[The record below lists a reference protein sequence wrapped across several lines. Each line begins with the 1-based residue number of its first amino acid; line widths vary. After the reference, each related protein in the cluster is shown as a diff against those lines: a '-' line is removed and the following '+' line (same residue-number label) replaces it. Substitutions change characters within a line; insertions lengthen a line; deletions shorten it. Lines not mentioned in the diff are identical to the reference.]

1 MPTGEIQNVDL
12 FQSRIQNIISGLK
25 SNGNP
30 ANNSRT
36 KIYFFHLCAFLFPIV
51 YQQKVIFP
59 PLYIRY
65 PLHLHMVTKM
75 IEKHTKKFKIT

>member
-36 KIYFFHLCAFLFPIV
+36 KIHFFHLRAFLFPIV

-65 PLHLHMVTKM
+65 PLQLHTVTKKM
-75 IEKHTKKFKIT
+75 IEKHKKKI